1 MFVITNQIL
10 FIMEAHTEDKSK
22 LVQMRL
28 QPKTLEKINRLSE
41 LTKTDNRTQLVSS
54 SIQLTEELLSI
65 IKDGSKLYIEKPD
78 GTKELVKIIGF

>member
-1 MFVITNQIL
+1 
-10 FIMEAHTEDKSK
+10 MEAQDASK

-28 QPKTLEKINRLSE
+28 QPKTLDRIDRLSK
-41 LTKTDNRTQLVSS
+41 LTNTDNRTQLVSS

-65 IKDGSKLYIEKPD
+65 IKAGSKLYIEKPD

>member
-1 MFVITNQIL
+1 
-10 FIMEAHTEDKSK
+10 MEANTEDKSK